1 MPEPDPVH
9 LDYQRQLQSNVKYTS
24 MLALLAASIA
34 FGVSHWIT
42 EYCCQCLYH
51 LGGAGPR
58 GTRVYSRALDEFQM
72 DMMIET
78 VVIILCSL
86 AFLVTQGLL
95 RPGSATPTRR
105 RALLVA
111 AAAGIFFSLSR
122 WAMSL
127 VLKGADIHIGG
138 PLDFCIA
145 VALAI
150 GLGTVVSFYRWPRGL

>member
-1 MPEPDPVH
+1 
-9 LDYQRQLQSNVKYTS
+9 
-24 MLALLAASIA
+24 
-34 FGVSHWIT
+34 
-42 EYCCQCLYH
+42 
-51 LGGAGPR
+51 
-58 GTRVYSRALDEFQM
+58 M

-111 AAAGIFFSLSR
+111 AAAGIFFCLSR

-127 VLKGADIHIGG
+127 GLKGAGIHIGG